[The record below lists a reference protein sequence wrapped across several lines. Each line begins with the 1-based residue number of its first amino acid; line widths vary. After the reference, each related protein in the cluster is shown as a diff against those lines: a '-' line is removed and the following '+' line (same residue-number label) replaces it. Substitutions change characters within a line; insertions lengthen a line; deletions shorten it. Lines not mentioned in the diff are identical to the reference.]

1 MAIDALSSVPLGRS
15 DTGEAVVL
23 GKGNFEDFT
32 GNILKIRAKEGEE
45 RKQTNAEIGKLLQDQ
60 VQSKWAKDNI
70 DIFQPRMQAIKDKT
84 LELYKEKKGRLNS
97 VDLYGI
103 QSEWNKLKAEADA
116 SNSLYAEEQNRIKAL
131 EEDPT
136 GLKYDAVESQKL
148 RDLYRD
154 PMSNPELAKEVKE
167 QFGGSIIKWRAN
179 NERRFANVGAYNIAE
194 DIDKYAKDK
203 LSKRYTRLD
212 AKGERIFETDKSG
225 LFQSTPYLEGLD
237 KEKAR
242 TSYNAFYDR
251 TDYKG
256 KKFKEEVGKMVGRN
270 FDINE
275 KDGTI
280 TPNNREPATLEAYK
294 SALEKINPSMSV
306 GQKAEILRK
315 EYGLELIKSQYPQKQ
330 GFEDRTIPQR
340 NNVNVNV
347 GGGPSTKYN
356 WAAGSAD
363 VKNLPELTWGK
374 TLPGK
379 KAIEGVRNYV
389 QKLWAD
395 KVPYVTVSPTKGT
408 ETPTFRLTNIKTG
421 KPMEVATLG
430 FKKSKNG
437 DWVYVSAEKQSLSD
451 GSQSMEEKKLE
462 ADKKFEPIETN
473 LSENTALATELAA
486 AYDFGTTEELI
497 DFLNKKAK
505 QSGIK
510 EKGVT
515 RPTGAIPSIGGT
527 PSNKSTEKDKPKG
540 KVANKHGI

>member
-1 MAIDALSSVPLGRS
+1 
-15 DTGEAVVL
+15 
-23 GKGNFEDFT
+23 
-32 GNILKIRAKEGEE
+32 
-45 RKQTNAEIGKLLQDQ
+45 
-60 VQSKWAKDNI
+60 
-70 DIFQPRMQAIKDKT
+70 MQAIKDKT
-84 LELYKEKKGRLNS
+84 LGLYKEKKGKLNS

-116 SNSLYAEEQNRIKAL
+116 SNSLYAENEKAIQQL
-131 EEDPT
+131 REDPK
-136 GLKYDAVESQKL
+136 GEKFDIEQSSLIRQKYA
-148 RDLYRD
+148 D
-154 PMSNPELAKEVKE
+154 PMSDPELKQEVMN
-167 QFGGSIIKWRAN
+167 QYGGDIIKWRAN
-179 NERRFANVGAYNIAE
+179 NAGRFANVASYSVNDDLTKGF
-194 DIDKYAKDK
+194 KDK
-203 LSKRYTRLD
+203 LSKEYIRD
-212 AKGERIFETDKSG
+212 AKGNIKMTQGKGGVLIGEFREGIDREKIKSH
-225 LFQSTPYLEGLD
+225 FDTF
-237 KEKAR
+237 
-242 TSYNAFYDR
+242 YNR
-251 TDYKG
+251 TDYAG
-256 KKFKEEVGKMVGRN
+256 KKFRQQTQKKVEEEFTIAENGQITPLTDEALAIFQKTPSLKGKSVPEIKSILAREVGLNQVESLFPTKEGI
-270 FDINE
+270 FTEKPINI
-275 KDGTI
+275 KV
-280 TPNNREPATLEAYK
+280 NNGGA
-294 SALEKINPSMSV
+294 
-306 GQKAEILRK
+306 
-315 EYGLELIKSQYPQKQ
+315 
-330 GFEDRTIPQR
+330 
-340 NNVNVNV
+340 
-347 GGGPSTKYN
+347 GGPSTKYN

-437 DWVYVSAEKQSLSD
+437 DWIYVSAEKQSLSD

-486 AYDFGTTEELI
+486 SYDFGTTEELI

-515 RPTGAIPSIGGT
+515 RPTGAIPSTGGT
-527 PSNKSTEKDKPKG
+527 PSNTPTNTTPKFKGVPKG
-540 KVANKHGI
+540 GKF